1 MAGLVTGIIGLSLS
15 AGSMGMSFLQAGKQK
30 RLQEKIDKD
39 AQKVMDAAR
48 KKLDVNYLDAL
59 AINKLPYELER
70 EAMLV
75 SGAQA
80 IDAARESE
88 RGAPAGVGRI
98 QLAQQ
103 QGQQGIRSVQSKEL
117 YGLDLAAAQEDSRLR
132 DVGVQLDLGEVAGA
146 QMASS
151 DASQAAAAATTQG
164 FQQLASFGAQALEA
178 APLFAQGAGVRASNK
193 AYRQANRKGKSIYMD
208 NAGKGKGFL
217 GTSIN
222 SGYRQASALQ
232 GGRQGVLNKSTYNQI
247 KANNPNFVNQFNKAK
262 GKQGISFSETDFL
275 ANPQSFINRG
285 SVQQQ
290 ALFNNALTGG
300 ALMPIEDDEFVVETD
315 LSDMDPMSL
324 LGYLNNK
331 RRM

>member
-1 MAGLVTGIIGLSLS
+1 MAGIKAGLTLN
-15 AGSMGMSFLQAGKQK
+15 AASMGMSFLQAGKQK

-88 RGAPAGVGRI
+88 RGAPEAVGRV

-103 QGQQGIRSVQSKEL
+103 KGQANVRSAKSKEL

-132 DVGVQLDLGEVAGA
+132 DVDVQLDLGEVAGA
-146 QMASS
+146 QMASA

-164 FQQLASFGAQALEA
+164 FQQLASFGAQALQA
-178 APLFAQGAGVRASNK
+178 APLFSKSQGVRDFNK
-193 AYRQANRKGKSIYMD
+193 GQRQANRDGRTAYMKA
-208 NAGKGKGFL
+208 NPNKGFL
-217 GTSIN
+217 GTNIN
-222 SGYRQASALQ
+222 SGYRQASAED
-232 GGRQGVLNKSTYNQI
+232 GGRQGFLNKSMLKTLEKSGFDKNR
-247 KANNPNFVNQFNKAK
+247 FVSLK
-262 GKQGISFSETDFL
+262 GKQGLSRFSSSSFE
-275 ANPQSFINRG
+275 ANPQSYINRG

-290 ALFNNALTGG
+290 AYLQNILYGLPMNVGG
-300 ALMPIEDDEFVVETD
+300 PIEVEGD
-315 LSDMDPMSL
+315 QD
-324 LGYLNNK
+324 GFY
-331 RRM
+331 

>member
-1 MAGLVTGIIGLSLS
+1 MAGIIAGLALS
-15 AGSMGMSFLQAGKQK
+15 AASMGMSFLQAGKQK
-30 RLQEKIDKD
+30 RLGEKIDKD

-88 RGAPAGVGRI
+88 RGAPEAVGRV

-103 QGQQGIRSVQSKEL
+103 KGQANVRSAKSKEL

-146 QMASS
+146 QMASA

-164 FQQLASFGAQALEA
+164 FQQAASLATQALQA
-178 APLFAQGAGVRASNK
+178 APLFSKTPAARAQAQSQRQAVRADK
-193 AYRQANRKGKSIYMD
+193 AKYMKGS
-208 NAGKGKGFL
+208 GKGKGAFGIGTGYNKFAPKTPETIFDIS
-217 GTSIN
+217 GTSTITGVNMAGGKDYALANLQKKQLSSIDAGMIN
-222 SGYRQASALQ
+222 R
-232 GGRQGVLNKSTYNQI
+232 I
-247 KANNPNFVNQFNKAK
+247 NKA
-262 GKQGISFSETDFL
+262 GFSTDGEQIGQNFDLSSIQSMSPQELEAYMRGMSPGQMNIINQGIGL
-275 ANPQSFINRG
+275 
-285 SVQQQ
+285 
-290 ALFNNALTGG
+290 
-300 ALMPIEDDEFVVETD
+300 
-315 LSDMDPMSL
+315 
-324 LGYLNNK
+324 Y
-331 RRM
+331 

>member
-1 MAGLVTGIIGLSLS
+1 MAGPATGLLIGSLALS
-15 AGSMGMSFLQAGKQK
+15 AGATGMSFLQAGKQK

-88 RGAPAGVGRI
+88 RGAPAGVGRV

-103 QGQQGIRSVQSKEL
+103 KGQANVRSAKSKEL

-146 QMASS
+146 QMASA

-164 FQQLASFGAQALEA
+164 FQQLASFGAQALQA
-178 APLFAQGAGVRASNK
+178 APLFSKSAGVQASNK
-193 AYRQANRKGKSIYMD
+193 AYRQANT
-208 NAGKGKGFL
+208 AGKEAFMK
-217 GTSIN
+217 
-222 SGYRQASALQ
+222 
-232 GGRQGVLNKSTYNQI
+232 V
-247 KANNPNFVNQFNKAK
+247 K

-315 LSDMDPMSL
+315 LSDMDPMNL